1 MLIANP
7 IYDTVFKFLL
17 EDLTVARRL
26 LSTIIGEEII
36 DLDVR
41 PQEQTTPSNKFLLTV
56 FRVDFKAVIRTS
68 SGQQKKILIE
78 LQKGKQRFDIMRFRH
93 YLGANYSH
101 TDIVD
106 GETVVLPII
115 TIYFLG
121 FKLDLV
127 RPVLKVG
134 RVYEDIRTGEILH
147 EQDTFIEKL
156 THDCFVIQI
165 PALPA
170 STQNKV
176 ERILSVFNQRWVLDI
191 NNKWFL
197 NYPAENDDD
206 DLGLI
211 INRLAMAAQSETVQ
225 NQIRAEEQIDEF
237 IENKLRENEKQIAKR
252 EEIIAQ
258 KDAVIE
264 EKDAVIEEKD
274 AVIEE
279 KDAVIEEKDAVI
291 EEKDAVIEEKDA
303 ALEEKDTA
311 LEEKEQEIE
320 RQKRENADLL
330 RRITELERR

>member
-56 FRVDFKAVIRTS
+56 FRVDFKAVIRTA

-93 YLGANYSH
+93 YLGANYSQ
-101 TDIVD
+101 TDNVD
-106 GETVVLPII
+106 GETVALPIV

-127 RPVLKVG
+127 RPVLKIG
-134 RVYEDIRTGEILH
+134 RFYEDVRTGEILH
-147 EQDTFIEKL
+147 ERDAFIEKL

-170 STQNKV
+170 FTQNKV
-176 ERILSVFNQRWVLDI
+176 ERILSVFNQRLALNID

-197 NYPAENDDD
+197 NYTAETEDD
-206 DLGLI
+206 DLELI

-252 EEIIAQ
+252 EELIAQ
-258 KDAVIE
+258 KDAAIE
-264 EKDAVIEEKD
+264 A
-274 AVIEE
+274 
-279 KDAVIEEKDAVI
+279 
-291 EEKDAVIEEKDA
+291 KDA
-303 ALEEKDTA
+303 ALEQKDAA
-311 LEEKEQEIE
+311 LEQKDAALEQKDAALEQE
-320 RQKRENADLL
+320 KRANAELL
-330 RRITELERR
+330 RRIAELENRQNG

>member
-56 FRVDFKAVIRTS
+56 FRVDFKAVIKTA

-93 YLGANYSH
+93 YLGANYSQ
-101 TDIVD
+101 TDTVD
-106 GETVVLPII
+106 GETVALPIV

-127 RPVLKVG
+127 RPVLKIG
-134 RVYEDIRTGEILH
+134 RFYEDVRTGEILD
-147 EQDTFIEKL
+147 ERDAFIEKL

-176 ERILSVFNQRWVLDI
+176 ERILSVFNQRLVVNI
-191 NNKWFL
+191 GNNKWFL
-197 NYPAENDDD
+197 NYPAETEND

-211 INRLAMAAQSETVQ
+211 VNRLAMAAQSETVQ
-225 NQIRAEEQIDEF
+225 NQIRVEEQVDEF
-237 IENKLRENEKQIAKR
+237 IENKLRENEQQIAKR
-252 EEIIAQ
+252 EELIAQ
-258 KDAVIE
+258 KDA
-264 EKDAVIEEKD
+264 AL
-274 AVIEE
+274 
-279 KDAVIEEKDAVI
+279 
-291 EEKDAVIEEKDA
+291 EEKDA
-303 ALEEKDTA
+303 ALEEKDAA
-311 LEEKEQEIE
+311 LAQ
-320 RQKRENADLL
+320 QKRENAGLL
-330 RRITELERR
+330 QRIAELEKRQNR